1 VKKQTTGY
9 RPQATGWGSNRL
21 SSDPSP
27 LACSLWPVAC
37 FFLAASPLVEAN
49 TVVKDLVVDLRYAT
63 DDNFLH
69 KAVYPAGSRCLLLE
83 ESAKRLEQ
91 AAVTLRKQGLRLKVW
106 DCYRPHAVQF
116 EMWKIFPKPGY
127 VAEPKAGSN
136 HNRGGAVDLTLVT
149 ADGKPV
155 EMPTPFDT
163 FDKAAHHGFA
173 GGTEESRKNRET
185 LKAAMEAAGF
195 QKNQMEWWH
204 WDLPDAKKRPILD
217 EPLVAP
223 Q

>member
-1 VKKQTTGY
+1 MISVVLT
-9 RPQATGWGSNRL
+9 L
-21 SSDPSP
+21 
-27 LACSLWPVAC
+27 
-37 FFLAASPLVEAN
+37 LAADAPKLVEAN
-49 TVVKDLVVDLRYAT
+49 TLVKDLVVDLRYAT
-63 DDNFLH
+63 PDNFLN
-69 KAVYPAGSRCLLLE
+69 KQVYPDGSRCLLLE
-83 ESAKRLEQ
+83 ESAKRLQ
-91 AAVTLRKQGLRLKVW
+91 KAADQLREKGFRLKVW

-136 HNRGGAVDLTLVT
+136 HNRGGAVDLTMVT
-149 ADGKPV
+149 LDGKDV

-163 FDKAAHHGFA
+163 FSKAAHHGYD

-195 QKNQMEWWH
+195 VKNSMEWWH
-204 WDLPDAKKRPILD
+204 WDLPDAKSRPILD

-223 Q
+223 AK

>member
-1 VKKQTTGY
+1 MI
-9 RPQATGWGSNRL
+9 
-21 SSDPSP
+21 SP
-27 LACSLWPVAC
+27 VLIL
-37 FFLAASPLVEAN
+37 LAADAGAPKLVEAN
-49 TVVKDLVVDLRYAT
+49 TLVKDLVVDLRYAT

-69 KAVYPAGSRCLLLE
+69 KQVYPNGSRCLLLD

-91 AAVTLRKQGLRLKVW
+91 AATSLRKQGYRLKVY

-149 ADGKPV
+149 RDGGEV

-163 FDKAAHHGFA
+163 FSPAAHHGYD
-173 GGTEESRKNRET
+173 GGTPESREHREI
-185 LKAAMEAAGF
+185 LKAAMQGAGF
-195 QKNQMEWWH
+195 VKNQMEWWH

-223 Q
+223 KAE

>member
-1 VKKQTTGY
+1 MM
-9 RPQATGWGSNRL
+9 L
-21 SSDPSP
+21 
-27 LACSLWPVAC
+27 LALL
-37 FFLAASPLVEAN
+37 LAAAPAGQLVEAN
-49 TVVKDLVVDLRYAT
+49 TVVTDLVVDLRYAT

-69 KAVYPAGSRCLLLE
+69 KAVYPKGSRCLLLA
-83 ESAKRLEQ
+83 ESAKRLKV
-91 AAVTLRKQGLRLKVW
+91 AADALAKQGFRLKVW

-149 ADGKPV
+149 ADGKDV

-163 FDKAAHHGFA
+163 FSEAAHHKYT
-173 GGTEESRKNRET
+173 GGTAESLENRAA
-185 LKAAMEAAGF
+185 LRAAMESAGF
-195 QKNQMEWWH
+195 VKNAMEWWH
-204 WDLPDAKKRPILD
+204 WDLPDAKTRPILD

-223 Q
+223 AKP